1 MDKGHIPAEEVQYLS
16 LSGLALREGGDH
28 GTGGGAGRLTGWIE
42 QHGTE
47 PRGLAECG
55 PELSDCKR
63 ERGEG
68 LGEKRE
74 KGGEKRIRSH
84 CISNFVGISLCTLK
98 IELDLM

>member
-1 MDKGHIPAEEVQYLS
+1 MS
-16 LSGLALREGGDH
+16 LPGLPLREGGDH
-28 GTGGGAGRLTGWIE
+28 GTSGGAGRLTGWIE

-68 LGEKRE
+68 LGNKEKR
-74 KGGEKRIRSH
+74 KGKRARRREQ
-84 CISNFVGISLCTLK
+84 GPL
-98 IELDLM
+98 